1 MFKALIKSVVFF
13 FLVIINMTLI
23 LWCINQLD
31 IGSSSF
37 KNSLLKDVQAE
48 VKTTTPSSVQR
59 ITAITQRPIYRHST
73 HTAHN
78 TTHQEKP
85 RHTLVLQFKS
95 EYIRLEKTEQDKL
108 EEMLQSLNIKPF
120 HSVKV
125 FSSAADSEQNGWL
138 PKLAILRIQSIA
150 RLIYPYTQNVK
161 MYYHS
166 SSIDGDQ
173 VVVNFFEPP
182 LPEKS

>member
-13 FLVIINMTLI
+13 FLVIINMALFI
-23 LWCINQLD
+23 WCINQLD
-31 IGSSSF
+31 IGSASF

-48 VKTTTPSSVQR
+48 VKMTTPSSVQR

-78 TTHQEKP
+78 TPQEKP
-85 RHTLVLQFKS
+85 SQQIILQFKS
-95 EYIRLEKTEQDKL
+95 EYIRLEKTEQDKFEKL
-108 EEMLQSLNIKPF
+108 LQSLNIKPF

-125 FSSAADSEQNGWL
+125 FSSAADSEENGWL
-138 PKLAILRIQSIA
+138 PKLAKLRIQSIA
-150 RLIYPYTQNVK
+150 RIIYPYTQNVK

-166 SSIDGDQ
+166 SPIEGDK
-173 VVVNFFEPP
+173 VVIQFFEPP
-182 LPEKS
+182 LPEKT